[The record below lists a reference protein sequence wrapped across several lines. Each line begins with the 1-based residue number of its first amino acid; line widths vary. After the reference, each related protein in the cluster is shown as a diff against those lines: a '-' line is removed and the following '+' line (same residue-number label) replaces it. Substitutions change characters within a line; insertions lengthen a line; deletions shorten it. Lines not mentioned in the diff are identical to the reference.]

1 VENNSSTTPIKL
13 LSSKERSLSTSEM
26 SNKVNF
32 NLETARLIVD
42 SLQSRLP
49 HGCKKVLFVTP
60 PESPKSHF
68 TLEIALSKR
77 YPCFPPYGPALLA
90 RNLRLRNYETE
101 ILDLNFE
108 VLRHAHTNPTELNF
122 DIWISKLDEFITLY
136 NPDIIAL
143 SVMFTI
149 TSESAQEVVQY
160 LSNNYPNIPIIIGG
174 VAVSNDVKLFLEK
187 LPQVACAG
195 VYEADQS
202 LVDLLDVVNNRLPI
216 EKVKQFAIRD
226 QGVIKVIEDRS
237 TPTEEEIDLAPD
249 YHRLPVGEYSQYGS
263 IGAYNFRT
271 KGRKAGTIYSNR
283 GCRARCSFC
292 SVRNFNGLDVR
303 SRSIKSV
310 VDEIQ
315 YMKEQHGV
323 SHFMWLDDDLLKDP
337 TRVIA
342 LFEEIS
348 NRDLDITWD
357 ASNGLIA
364 ASITPAIMD
373 AAVRSGCIG
382 FNLGLESGNDRILR
396 EIRKPGTTKSYLRAK
411 EILSNYPDV
420 FVKGFTI
427 IGFPNE
433 TIAEINE
440 TVRFFL
446 ELNFDW
452 YPIQLLT
459 PLPGTPISLSMIEQ
473 GLISSAQQGD
483 FKGSAAGS
491 KSGSGGTLRKRENS
505 EKLNAKQFDDL
516 LNKIDGEEIPT
527 KEQLDDIWF
536 VVDYKLNY
544 KKILA
549 IDDPIKLKKIEAM
562 LEQITDMYTNE
573 NAMGN
578 QFLGVIAAKLGNDDK
593 AKLRFA
599 KAREYQRDSAY
610 WTARFEALAIY
621 EDCQLALLKASQSK

>member
-1 VENNSSTTPIKL
+1 
-13 LSSKERSLSTSEM
+13 
-26 SNKVNF
+26 
-32 NLETARLIVD
+32 
-42 SLQSRLP
+42 
-49 HGCKKVLFVTP
+49 
-60 PESPKSHF
+60 
-68 TLEIALSKR
+68 
-77 YPCFPPYGPALLA
+77 
-90 RNLRLRNYETE
+90 
-101 ILDLNFE
+101 
-108 VLRHAHTNPTELNF
+108 
-122 DIWISKLDEFITLY
+122 
-136 NPDIIAL
+136 
-143 SVMFTI
+143 
-149 TSESAQEVVQY
+149 
-160 LSNNYPNIPIIIGG
+160 
-174 VAVSNDVKLFLEK
+174 
-187 LPQVACAG
+187 
-195 VYEADQS
+195 
-202 LVDLLDVVNNRLPI
+202 
-216 EKVKQFAIRD
+216 
-226 QGVIKVIEDRS
+226 
-237 TPTEEEIDLAPD
+237 
-249 YHRLPVGEYSQYGS
+249 
-263 IGAYNFRT
+263 
-271 KGRKAGTIYSNR
+271 
-283 GCRARCSFC
+283 
-292 SVRNFNGLDVR
+292 
-303 SRSIKSV
+303 
-310 VDEIQ
+310 
-315 YMKEQHGV
+315 
-323 SHFMWLDDDLLKDP
+323 
-337 TRVIA
+337 
-342 LFEEIS
+342 
-348 NRDLDITWD
+348 
-357 ASNGLIA
+357 
-364 ASITPAIMD
+364 
-373 AAVRSGCIG
+373 
-382 FNLGLESGNDRILR
+382 LESGNDRILR